1 MRERARGLE
10 RDYFARYRKKARGPR
25 ETFVDLN
32 HITLKYNT
40 MKKAVVASMLAGS
53 LLFSSCLGSFSAF
66 NNLKDWNQGVT
77 DSKFLD
83 NLIFWGLTI
92 VPVYPLFF
100 LGDALIFNV
109 IEFWSGSNPIA
120 MKPGE
125 SETQMVK
132 HQGNTYKLV
141 ASQNRMEVDVVDGP
155 KKGKK
160 IDLVYRPHEKSW
172 NAVRP
177 NGEVIKLSSFEEGF
191 YIVYMPNGEEL
202 RIDPMAPRKEGL
214 ALLQQYKDSQDAVGL
229 LAD

>member
-1 MRERARGLE
+1 MSSYTKDSFRIMLKSRCSEYMEREGYSTVCTLDISYQLSFIFNFFSRIKGKHQKPMRERARGLE

-100 LGDALIFNV
+100 LGDTLIFNV
-109 IEFWSGSNPIA
+109 IEFWSG
-120 MKPGE
+120 
-125 SETQMVK
+125 
-132 HQGNTYKLV
+132 
-141 ASQNRMEVDVVDGP
+141 
-155 KKGKK
+155 
-160 IDLVYRPHEKSW
+160 
-172 NAVRP
+172 
-177 NGEVIKLSSFEEGF
+177 
-191 YIVYMPNGEEL
+191 
-202 RIDPMAPRKEGL
+202 
-214 ALLQQYKDSQDAVGL
+214 
-229 LAD
+229 